1 MLQII
6 GLAGPSAAGKTTL
19 AADIAT
25 CANGVETIS
34 VDDFYRPPHE
44 CPRFG
49 LAGLPWPES
58 GMPAAFRDRGDA
70 DLNSP
75 DAIRWE
81 GVLDAIDAGAIDAE
95 SIIVEGLLLFA
106 DHPGAQEVL
115 CRCDHL
121 AVLWADGDDDQAMR
135 ALQQRKRTRA
145 HLGKPS
151 YAARGVSEA
160 AYAIYWQHHVWPRW
174 AQHGA
179 SRVPAGALRIPCL
192 DAPSRQRDALI
203 ATGWLTDAPDGEA
216 EAPGLGAGGRQQG
229 QRAGLLLR
237 GTRRVLGVP
246 GAVPSARRAPSTGVR
261 HTRAAPVVGFEHADD
276 E

>member
-1 MLQII
+1 MHDHQRYKKREGMLKII

-25 CANGVETIS
+25 CAKGVETIS
-34 VDDFYRPPHE
+34 VDEFYRPPHE

-49 LAGLPWPES
+49 LAALPWPE
-58 GMPAAFRDRGDA
+58 GGKMPAAFRDRGNA

-75 DAIRWE
+75 ASIHWE
-81 GVLDAIDAGAIDAE
+81 GVIDAIDATTSAE
-95 SIIVEGLLLFA
+95 AIIVEGLLLFA

-121 AVLWADGDDDQAMR
+121 AVLWAEGDDAQAMR

-192 DAPSRQRDALI
+192 DAPSQQRDALI
-203 ATGWLTDAPDGEA
+203 ATGWLADAPYE
-216 EAPGLGAGGRQQG
+216 EQG

-246 GAVPSARRAPSTGVR
+246 RAGVR
-261 HTRAAPVVGFEHADD
+261 HTRAAPIVGVENAD